1 MRHALLAI
9 FMALILAPAAAGAT
23 NLNRAVEFFQTL
35 DKDHM
40 ERVDQFYDRNVG
52 FQDPVH
58 TLTGVTAVR
67 SYYEGLYRN
76 ATAIRF
82 EFSKQLE
89 VGDTV
94 VLVWRMFLKSPA
106 LQGGREITVD
116 GTSVIIFGGSEG
128 KAIKHRDYFDM
139 GEFVYERIPVLR
151 SIIQYIK
158 SRLAGNS

>member
-9 FMALILAPAAAGAT
+9 FMALILSPAVADAT
-23 NLNRAVEFFQTL
+23 NLDRAVEFFQLL

-40 ERVDQFYDRNVG
+40 ERVDQFYDRNVA

-58 TLTGVTAVR
+58 TLSGVAAVR
-67 SYYEGLYRN
+67 AYYDGLYRN

-94 VLVWRMFLKSPA
+94 VLVWRMFLKSPS
-106 LQGGREITVD
+106 LEGGREITVD
-116 GTSVIIFGGSEG
+116 GTSVITFGGAEG

-151 SIIQYIK
+151 SIIGYIK
-158 SRLAGNS
+158 SRLAGK